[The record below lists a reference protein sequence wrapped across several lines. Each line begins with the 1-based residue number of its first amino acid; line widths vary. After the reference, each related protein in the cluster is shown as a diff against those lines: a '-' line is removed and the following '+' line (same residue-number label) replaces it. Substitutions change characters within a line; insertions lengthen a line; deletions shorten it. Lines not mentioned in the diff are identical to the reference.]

1 MAGTGGILL
10 LFLVVIFSSSDPAYH
25 TEGFVTTHRR
35 HCSSRG
41 THGGGNS
48 SREHS
53 RERSSNRRRGGGG
66 GGAVLLFN
74 NNNQNNNN
82 YNNNQKGFDM
92 TRPTFDLYS
101 LRTIR
106 GDALLRYNNLNQSE
120 PLRINLYLIAL
131 FTSFSYPLLSEAVV
145 NAPASTVGV
154 VVSSLVGSLATYRFV
169 RECTRRATKLA
180 KLEKECTAQTLPLK
194 LPSNY
199 VKVNPFVERLFMTQP
214 VPLGQVLQDRGGG
227 RRILALYGSQ
237 PSLRRA
243 LVDAQLF
250 RRRLQQANVL
260 IVPIPNDLHDTTQKK
275 INSNNNNIVQYYTE
289 ALHLNPDLLKAVP
302 FIAEVAEI
310 PTWVEYFESLLVD
323 NDNTRNDE
331 TTNTNNNKDEE
342 DDLIWFGLSSSGK
355 SFGSGKGLASLRW
368 LELLGQ
374 SLVPVQ
380 QLFDLAPPSSLS
392 SASSVSATATT
403 IPAAATATAATKR
416 STTTNTKGGSAID
429 VDRETAR
436 VLLAQQQ
443 FYQALTDGSR
453 EAMDHI
459 MATTLSAQVTEVVQ
473 QGGSIDAWDL
483 CLREGARPDQ
493 LQISDPDIFFVHHD
507 ETEQEQEQ
515 QQQHTTIRAYTTNIE
530 FPLPD
535 QDLSASLLAVQSWVR
550 VPTYHNEETDTTTT
564 TTTTNNSDEEYEW
577 KLQLHQTIPWGTDTR
592 AGATLRCDGRGCT
605 ALAQQQPTA
614 QNQQYNWRGMID

>member
-1 MAGTGGILL
+1 
-10 LFLVVIFSSSDPAYH
+10 VIFSSLDPLYH
-25 TEGFVTTHRR
+25 TEGFVATHRR
-35 HCSSRG
+35 PSSSRG

-48 SREHS
+48 REHS
-53 RERSSNRRRGGGG
+53 R
-66 GGAVLLFN
+66 GGAVLFSN
-74 NNNQNNNN
+74 NNNNN
-82 YNNNQKGFDM
+82 YNNQNKKGFDM

-131 FTSFSYPLLSEAVV
+131 FTSFSYPWLSEAVV

-154 VVSSLVGSLATYRFV
+154 VVSSVVGSVATYRFV
-169 RECTRRATKLA
+169 RECARRATKLA

-199 VKVNPFVERLFMTQP
+199 MKVNPFVERLFMTQP
-214 VPLGQVLQDRGGG
+214 VPLGQVLTDRGGG

-260 IVPIPNDLHDTTQKK
+260 IVPIPNDLLVA
-275 INSNNNNIVQYYTE
+275 NSNNNNNNNNNIVQYYTE
-289 ALHLNPDLLKAVP
+289 ALHLNPALLKAVP

-323 NDNTRNDE
+323 YDNTKD
-331 TTNTNNNKDEE
+331 NTNNNKDAEE

-392 SASSVSATATT
+392 SASSVPATPTT
-403 IPAAATATAATKR
+403 PAAATDTATTKR
-416 STTTNTKGGSAID
+416 STTTNTKVSSSAID

-459 MATTLSAQVTEVVQ
+459 MATTLSAHVTEVVQ
-473 QGGSIDAWDL
+473 QGGSIDDWDL
-483 CLREGARPDQ
+483 CLRDGARPDQ

-507 ETEQEQEQ
+507 ETEQEQQ
-515 QQQHTTIRAYTTNIE
+515 QPHTTIRAYTTNIE

-535 QDLSASLLAVQSWVR
+535 QDLSASLLAVQAWVR
-550 VPTYHNEETDTTTT
+550 VPTYPNEETDTTTT
-564 TTTTNNSDEEYEW
+564 TTVTNSDEEYEW